1 VGRRVSG
8 HAGPGVE
15 SLGESVEEKR
25 LEIGDLRLRAEVH
38 DLKSAIT
45 EETMRKFTH
54 FNAQTV
60 DEAVTALR
68 RYGIRASIIAGG
80 TDILG
85 KMKDEILPSYPEA
98 LINIKTIPGLDFL
111 KEEAG
116 VLRIGALA
124 KLEDIGKEPLI
135 RAKYSALAQA
145 AARTASPHLRE
156 MGTLAGNLC
165 QDIRCWYY
173 RNPNNRFPCLRKGG
187 GRCYAIEGDNR
198 YHSIMGGS
206 VEGGCYAVHPSD
218 TAPALI
224 ALNAGVM
231 TSKRMIHVE
240 DLFQVDV
247 AKTTVLD
254 ADEMITEV
262 QVPEPPA
269 ESRSAFLKFA
279 IRKSIDFP
287 IVNCAAM
294 ITMKSGKVAAARICL
309 NAIAVKPYR
318 AVKAEQVI
326 LRKVVDEKIAEEA
339 GIAAM
344 AEAKPMERNG
354 YMVQI
359 ARVLVKRAILA
370 CGGSN

>member
-1 VGRRVSG
+1 
-8 HAGPGVE
+8 
-15 SLGESVEEKR
+15 
-25 LEIGDLRLRAEVH
+25 
-38 DLKSAIT
+38 
-45 EETMRKFTH
+45 MRKFTH
-54 FNAQTV
+54 INAQTIE
-60 DEAVTALR
+60 EAVTALR
-68 RYGIRASIIAGG
+68 RYGNRASIIAGG

-85 KMKDEILPSYPEA
+85 KMKDEILPQYPEA
-98 LINIKTIPGLDFL
+98 LINIKTIPGLEFL

-116 VLRIGALA
+116 VLRVGALTP
-124 KLEDIGKEPLI
+124 LEDIAREPLI
-135 RAKYSALAQA
+135 RHKYAALAQA
-145 AARTASPHLRE
+145 AGRTASPHLRE
-156 MGTLAGNLC
+156 MGTLGGNLC

-173 RNPNNRFPCLRKGG
+173 RNPDNRFPCLRKGG

-218 TAPALI
+218 AAPALI

-231 TSKRMIHVE
+231 TSKKMINL
-240 DLFQVDV
+240 DNFFQVDV

-254 ADEMITEV
+254 SDEIVTEI
-262 QVPEPPA
+262 QVPEPSA
-269 ESRSAFLKFA
+269 DSRSAFLKFA

-294 ITMKSGKVAAARICL
+294 ITFSSGKVAAARICL

-318 AVKAEQVI
+318 ATKAEQLI
-326 LRKVVDEKIAEEA
+326 LKKRIDEKIAEAA
-339 GIAAM
+339 GNAAM
-344 AEAKPMERNG
+344 SEAKPMDRNG

-370 CGGSN
+370 CSGSN